1 MTFDTLYHLYQN
13 SITSFADFPCSSI
26 YGGESLTYRE
36 FADRVDKLRALF
48 AKNGLKSGDKVVL
61 LSRSMPNWAVT
72 YFTVTISNMVIV
84 PILPDF
90 TKDDITKLILH
101 SEAKAIVVSDKL
113 SAKVSDE
120 VRQEVN
126 LIVRASTLAPISCV
140 ENLTPN
146 TDGYSIPEKDSVAAI
161 IYTSGTTSAPKGVML
176 THYNLTSQIEM
187 YWEIYKVHPEDVF
200 LSILPLSHTYE
211 CSIGMI
217 YPFRRGAQ
225 VVYIDKLPS
234 ASVLLPIL
242 AALRPTVMLVV
253 PLIIDKIYRG
263 KIKPT
268 IDKSKLLS
276 ALYSRK
282 IGRKLVS
289 LIAGRKLFALFG
301 GRMGFFGIGGSKLD
315 TEVEQF
321 LYDAH
326 FPYAVGYGLTET
338 SPLIAGMGPKA
349 VRVGATG
356 PALSTMQ
363 MRLDNVNSEGE
374 GEIVVKGPNVMKGYF
389 KNTEATRDA
398 FTHDGWFR
406 TRDLACMDKDG
417 YLYIKGRIG
426 NMIVGPSGENIYPE
440 EIEFVINSSSIV
452 NESLVKGDGAGR
464 LTALVNFDMDALE
477 EKYHIY
483 REQISEKMEEIKKEL
498 LAYINQRV
506 SSQSK
511 VSKIVEIEEDFE
523 KTPTQKIKRFLYN
536 AMGKIDSYRK

>member
-1 MTFDTLYHLYQN
+1 MTFDTLYQLYN
-13 SITSFADFPCSSI
+13 TSVSSFANLPCSSI
-26 YGGESLTYRE
+26 YGGESLTYSD
-36 FADRVDKLRALF
+36 FAERVDKLRTLF
-48 AKNGLKSGDKVVL
+48 AENGLRSGDKVVL

-72 YFTVTISNMVIV
+72 YFATVISDMIIV

-90 TKDDITKLILH
+90 TKDDITKLIIH

-113 SAKVSDE
+113 SIKVSDE
-120 VRQEVN
+120 AKKGVQ
-126 LIVRASTLAPISCV
+126 LIVRAANFSVIYS
-140 ENLTPN
+140 NSSQSPN
-146 TDGYSIPEKDSVAAI
+146 NEGFSIPNKDSVAAI

-217 YPFRRGAQ
+217 YPFRRGSQ

-242 AALRPTVMLVV
+242 ADVRPTVMLVV
-253 PLIIDKIYRG
+253 PLIIEKIYRG

-268 IDKSKLLS
+268 IEKSKLLRT
-276 ALYSRK
+276 LYSNSWGR
-282 IGRKLVS
+282 IIVSRIVGRKLYS
-289 LIAGRKLFALFG
+289 MFG
-301 GRMGFFGIGGSKLD
+301 GRMGFFGVGGSKLD
-315 TEVEQF
+315 KEVEQF
-321 LYDAH
+321 LFDAK

-338 SPLIAGMGPKA
+338 SPLIAGMGPDV

-356 PALSTMQ
+356 PALSTLK
-363 MRLDNVNSEGE
+363 MRLDNVNSDGE
-374 GEIVVKGPNVMKGYF
+374 GEVVVKGPNVMKGYY
-389 KNTEATRDA
+389 KNPFATKDA
-398 FTHDGWFR
+398 FTSDGWFR
-406 TRDLACMDKDG
+406 TRDLACLDKDG

-440 EIEFVINSSSIV
+440 EIEFVINGNSVV
-452 NESLVKGDGAGR
+452 NESLVKGDNSGK
-464 LTALVNFDMDALE
+464 LTALVNFNMDAI
-477 EKYHIY
+477 EKKYNLY
-483 REQISEKMEEIKKEL
+483 RDQISEKMDEIKKEL
-498 LAYINQRV
+498 LTYINQRV

-511 VSKIVEIEEDFE
+511 VSKIIQMEEDFE

-536 AMGKIDSYRK
+536 AMGKIESN